1 MNVEDLRGKTALVTG
16 AASGIG
22 QAIAIAL
29 AERGADLFLC
39 TASNMQGLAETRR
52 RIETCG
58 RRVVAA
64 QIDVS
69 QAAQV
74 SEFARTVHQQVD
86 AVDIIVSNA
95 GVGLLASF
103 LETSDEDWNWVL
115 DTNLRG
121 CISILQHFVPP
132 LVKAKRGGHVV
143 VVASVASFVASG
155 ASCAYATS
163 KFALLGLAESMRA
176 NLKAHGIGVTALCP
190 GIVRTS
196 MNARSRMAQPAH
208 RAAMEAFFDKN
219 ATTPEVVA
227 RAALRAIAL
236 NQGVATVGPGSA
248 LYWMKRLWPG
258 IVPHI
263 TQRFEQKISTAAA
276 GTTGAS

>member
-1 MNVEDLRGKTALVTG
+1 VNIEDLRGKTAVVTG

-29 AERGADLFLC
+29 AQQGADLFLC
-39 TASNMQGLAETRR
+39 TASNMQGLDETRQ
-52 RIETCG
+52 RIESLG
-58 RRVVAA
+58 RRVVVA

-69 QAAQV
+69 QPAQV
-74 SEFARTVHQQVD
+74 LEFSRTVHQHVD

-95 GVGLLASF
+95 GVALLASF
-103 LETSDEDWNWVL
+103 LETTDDDWDWLL

-121 CISILQHFVPP
+121 AIRVLQHFVPP
-132 LVKAKRGGHVV
+132 MVQAARGGHVV

-176 NLKAHGIGVTALCP
+176 NLRVHGIGVTALCP

-196 MNARSRMAQPAH
+196 MNARSRMAQPAL
-208 RAAMEAFFDKN
+208 RGAMEAFFEKN

-227 RAALRAIAL
+227 GAALRAIAS
-236 NQGVATVGPGSA
+236 NQSVMTVGPGRA
-248 LYWMKRLWPG
+248 LYWLKRLWPG
-258 IVPHI
+258 IVPQLL
-263 TQRFEQKISTAAA
+263 QRAEQKILAEAVETPVVS
-276 GTTGAS
+276 

>member
-1 MNVEDLRGKTALVTG
+1 MNIEDLSGKTALVTG

-29 AERGADLFLC
+29 AQQGADLFLC
-39 TASNMQGLAETRR
+39 TASNVQGLDETRQ
-52 RIETCG
+52 RIESLG

-64 QIDVS
+64 QVDVS
-69 QAAQV
+69 RPAQV
-74 SEFARTVHQQVD
+74 LEFARTVHQQVD

-103 LETSDEDWNWVL
+103 LETSDEDWDWVL

-121 CISILQHFVPP
+121 SISVLQHFVPP

-143 VVASVASFVASG
+143 IVASMASFVATG

-176 NLKAHGIGVTALCP
+176 NLQEHGIGVTALCP

-196 MNARSRMAQPAH
+196 MNARSRMAQPAL
-208 RAAMEAFFDKN
+208 RAAMEVFFEQH

-227 RAALRAIAL
+227 HAALRAIAS
-236 NQGVATVGPGSA
+236 NPAVKTVGPGRA

-258 IVPHI
+258 IVPRV
-263 TQRFEQKISTAAA
+263 TQRFEKQIMSTAG
-276 GTTGAS
+276 GTTVVS